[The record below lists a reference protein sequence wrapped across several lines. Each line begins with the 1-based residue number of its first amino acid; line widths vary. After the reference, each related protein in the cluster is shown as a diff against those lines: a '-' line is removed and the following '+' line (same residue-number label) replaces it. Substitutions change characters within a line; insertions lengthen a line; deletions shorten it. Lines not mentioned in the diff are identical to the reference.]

1 VATAAACIG
10 TIRRGNRRTPH
21 ASQSGEEPHL
31 TNTKRTIGLVATV
44 AALAAGVA
52 WAQEPEQNIDPDRH
66 GNLAAA
72 QRLVVEAFDRITEAQ
87 QDNRYNLGGHAARAK
102 DLLRQANDELRLAA
116 DAANDHE
123 DR

>member
-1 VATAAACIG
+1 M
-10 TIRRGNRRTPH
+10 
-21 ASQSGEEPHL
+21 

-72 QRLVVEAFDRITEAQ
+72 QNLVVEAFDRITEAQ

-116 DAANDHE
+116 DAANDRE

>member
-1 VATAAACIG
+1 M
-10 TIRRGNRRTPH
+10 TITNR
-21 ASQSGEEPHL
+21 S
-31 TNTKRTIGLVATV
+31 IGLVATV
-44 AALAAGVA
+44 AALAAGGA

>member
-1 VATAAACIG
+1 M
-10 TIRRGNRRTPH
+10 
-21 ASQSGEEPHL
+21 

>member
-1 VATAAACIG
+1 MTK
-10 TIRRGNRRTPH
+10 TNRR
-21 ASQSGEEPHL
+21 
-31 TNTKRTIGLVATV
+31 IGLVATV
-44 AALAAGVA
+44 TALVSGVT

>member
-1 VATAAACIG
+1 M
-10 TIRRGNRRTPH
+10 TIINRR
-21 ASQSGEEPHL
+21 
-31 TNTKRTIGLVATV
+31 IGLAATV

-72 QRLVVEAFDRITEAQ
+72 QNLVVEAFDRITEAQ

-116 DAANDHE
+116 DAANDRE

>member
-1 VATAAACIG
+1 MTVI
-10 TIRRGNRRTPH
+10 NRR
-21 ASQSGEEPHL
+21 
-31 TNTKRTIGLVATV
+31 IGLAATV

-72 QRLVVEAFDRITEAQ
+72 QNLVVEAFDRITEAQ

-116 DAANDHE
+116 DAANDRE

>member
-1 VATAAACIG
+1 M
-10 TIRRGNRRTPH
+10 
-21 ASQSGEEPHL
+21 
-31 TNTKRTIGLVATV
+31 TKSNRTIGLVAVV
-44 AALAAGVA
+44 ATMAAGVA

-72 QRLVVEAFDRITEAQ
+72 QNLVVEAFDRITEAQ

>member
-1 VATAAACIG
+1 M
-10 TIRRGNRRTPH
+10 
-21 ASQSGEEPHL
+21 
-31 TNTKRTIGLVATV
+31 TKSNRTIGLVAVV

-72 QRLVVEAFDRITEAQ
+72 QNLVVEAFDRITEAQ

-116 DAANDHE
+116 DAANDRE

>member
-1 VATAAACIG
+1 M
-10 TIRRGNRRTPH
+10 
-21 ASQSGEEPHL
+21 
-31 TNTKRTIGLVATV
+31 TKSNRTIGLVAVV
-44 AALAAGVA
+44 ATMAAGVA

-72 QRLVVEAFDRITEAQ
+72 QNLVVEAFDRITEAQ

-116 DAANDHE
+116 DAANDRE

>member
-1 VATAAACIG
+1 M
-10 TIRRGNRRTPH
+10 
-21 ASQSGEEPHL
+21 
-31 TNTKRTIGLVATV
+31 TKSNRTIGLVAVV
-44 AALAAGVA
+44 ATLAAGVA

-72 QRLVVEAFDRITEAQ
+72 QNLVVEAFDRITEAQ

-116 DAANDHE
+116 DAANDRE

>member
-1 VATAAACIG
+1 MTVI
-10 TIRRGNRRTPH
+10 NRR
-21 ASQSGEEPHL
+21 
-31 TNTKRTIGLVATV
+31 IGLAATV

-72 QRLVVEAFDRITEAQ
+72 QNLVVEAFDRITEAQ

>member
-1 VATAAACIG
+1 M
-10 TIRRGNRRTPH
+10 
-21 ASQSGEEPHL
+21 
-31 TNTKRTIGLVATV
+31 TKFNRTIGLVATV
-44 AALAAGVA
+44 AALGAGVA

-72 QRLVVEAFDRITEAQ
+72 QNLVVEAFDRITEAQ

-116 DAANDHE
+116 DAANDRE

>member
-1 VATAAACIG
+1 M
-10 TIRRGNRRTPH
+10 TIINRR
-21 ASQSGEEPHL
+21 
-31 TNTKRTIGLVATV
+31 IGLAATV

-72 QRLVVEAFDRITEAQ
+72 QNLVVEAFDRITEAQ

>member
-1 VATAAACIG
+1 M
-10 TIRRGNRRTPH
+10 
-21 ASQSGEEPHL
+21 

-102 DLLRQANDELRLAA
+102 HLLRQANDELRLAA
-116 DAANDHE
+116 VAANDHE

>member
-1 VATAAACIG
+1 M
-10 TIRRGNRRTPH
+10 TIINRR
-21 ASQSGEEPHL
+21 
-31 TNTKRTIGLVATV
+31 IGLAATV
-44 AALAAGVA
+44 AALAASVA

-72 QRLVVEAFDRITEAQ
+72 QNLVVEAFDRITEAQ

-116 DAANDHE
+116 DAANDRE

>member
-1 VATAAACIG
+1 M
-10 TIRRGNRRTPH
+10 
-21 ASQSGEEPHL
+21 
-31 TNTKRTIGLVATV
+31 TKFNRTIGLVATV
-44 AALAAGVA
+44 AALGAGVA

-72 QRLVVEAFDRITEAQ
+72 QNLVVEAFDRITEAQ

>member
-1 VATAAACIG
+1 M
-10 TIRRGNRRTPH
+10 
-21 ASQSGEEPHL
+21 
-31 TNTKRTIGLVATV
+31 TKSNRTIGLVAVV
-44 AALAAGVA
+44 ATLAAGVA

-72 QRLVVEAFDRITEAQ
+72 QNLVVEAFDRITEAQ